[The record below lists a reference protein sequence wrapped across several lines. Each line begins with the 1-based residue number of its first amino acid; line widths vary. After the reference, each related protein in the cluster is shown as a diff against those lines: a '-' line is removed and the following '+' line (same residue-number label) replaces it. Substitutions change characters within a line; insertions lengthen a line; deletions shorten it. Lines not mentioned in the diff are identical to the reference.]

1 MIESVKGTRDILP
14 TESSMWNDVEGTAR
28 DILRLYGFAEI
39 RTPIFELT
47 ELFARSVGEDTDIV
61 SKEMYTFQDRDK
73 TSLTLR
79 PEGTAP
85 VVRAYLEHQLYRDSQ
100 TLKLYY
106 LGPMF
111 RRERPQKGRYRQFH
125 QIGAEVLGSQ
135 NPAIEAEVIEM
146 LQLFLERVGIKES
159 SLLVNSIGC
168 KDCRPLFLAEL
179 KKSLASSQSLL
190 CHDCQRRSETNP
202 LRVLDC
208 KVESCQPI
216 INALPS
222 ISEFLDEQ
230 CRSHFDKFLNHL
242 RMREISFR
250 VVPRLVRGLDYYTRT
265 TFEITSDVLGAQNTL
280 VGGGR
285 YDGLAEILDGP
296 STPGFGFALGLER
309 IFLVLQTSEGM
320 KVPPPLQI
328 FLVPLGEVAFE
339 RAVLLA
345 RDLRREGLACLYDFE
360 SHSLKSALR
369 LANKLGAQFVLIIG
383 ETELQSG
390 RYQLKRMS
398 DGKQI
403 EVAPDEIR
411 QSVLALTS

>member
-1 MIESVKGTRDILP
+1 
-14 TESSMWNDVEGTAR
+14 
-28 DILRLYGFAEI
+28 
-39 RTPIFELT
+39 
-47 ELFARSVGEDTDIV
+47 
-61 SKEMYTFQDRDK
+61 
-73 TSLTLR
+73 
-79 PEGTAP
+79 
-85 VVRAYLEHQLYRDSQ
+85 
-100 TLKLYY
+100 
-106 LGPMF
+106 
-111 RRERPQKGRYRQFH
+111 
-125 QIGAEVLGSQ
+125 
-135 NPAIEAEVIEM
+135 
-146 LQLFLERVGIKES
+146 
-159 SLLVNSIGC
+159 
-168 KDCRPLFLAEL
+168 
-179 KKSLASSQSLL
+179 
-190 CHDCQRRSETNP
+190 
-202 LRVLDC
+202 
-208 KVESCQPI
+208 
-216 INALPS
+216 
-222 ISEFLDEQ
+222 
-230 CRSHFDKFLNHL
+230 
-242 RMREISFR
+242 